1 MSNTEHEKNAIEFP
15 GKLSGAI
22 DLARIIRELDVLSQS
37 LQQASIRTPG
47 ENVQLPKT
55 SKLLEEVAA
64 LNKVSLLDSNQREQ
78 FLDLLKSIKNHAP
91 VIHIAFATEPSSQF
105 VSKITSW
112 MRSNISPII
121 LVDVG
126 LQPAIT
132 AGCTV
137 RTTNKVFDM
146 SLRHRFAESRGVL
159 VKKLTEA
166 NP

>member
-78 FLDLLKSIKNHAP
+78 FLELLKSIKNHAP